1 MNKNTLFLKL
11 STKKVGLSEAWLLA
25 CWDCGFES
33 RRGLGCLSLVSV
45 VFCQV
50 DRSGQVRSLVQR
62 FRAECGV
69 SECDRIAEIMRRP
82 WPTRGCCSM
91 GRGCEEVGL
100 EVSTGKTEYTFM
112 SRQQNVRYYHDT
124 KLENI
129 GGSRLLGCYAVSPAK
144 YLLMFPRI

>member
-1 MNKNTLFLKL
+1 MR
-11 STKKVGLSEAWLLA
+11 LLA

-33 RRGLGCLSLVSV
+33 RRGFGCLSLVSV

-50 DRSGQVRSLVQR
+50 EVSASARSLVER
-62 FRAECGV
+62 IPTECGV
-69 SECDRIAEIMRRP
+69 SECDRIAEIMRRSR
-82 WPTRGCCSM
+82 PTRGCCSM

-100 EVSTGKTEYTFM
+100 EVITGKTEYPFM

-124 KLENI
+124 KVKNI